1 MELLY
6 TGTSPTRAYL
16 DDAGLDLYVHG
27 DYIIASGEYRDIDL
41 NVRIKTPPGYWVLLT
56 GRSSSM
62 RNRRLLVSQGV
73 IDPGYIGPLYAGVT
87 NMSSEPVEIRHG
99 ERIAQLIAF
108 RNETEN
114 LRLVEVDRLPE
125 TERGDRGF
133 GSSGN

>member
-1 MELLY
+1 MELMY
-6 TGTSPTRAYL
+6 TGTAPTRAYS

-27 DYIIASGEYRDIDL
+27 DHQIEPGQYVDVDL

-87 NMSSEPVEIRHG
+87 NMSAKTVHVLHG

-108 RNETEN
+108 RNETES
-114 LRLVEVDRLPE
+114 LRLVEVNELPE
-125 TERGDRGF
+125 TERGARGF
-133 GSSGN
+133 GSSGH

>member
-16 DDAGLDLYVHG
+16 DDAGLDLYVYG
-27 DYIIASGEYRDIDL
+27 DYIIAPGEYRDIDL
-41 NVRIKTPPGYWVLLT
+41 NVKIKAPPGYWVLLT

-87 NMSSEPVEIRHG
+87 NMSTEPVEIRHG

-114 LRLVEVDRLPE
+114 LRLVEVERLPE

>member
-1 MELLY
+1 MELMY
-6 TGTSPTRAYL
+6 TGTAPTRAYP

-27 DYIIASGEYRDIDL
+27 DYIIAPGQYVDIDL
-41 NVRIKTPPGYWVLLT
+41 NCRIKTPPGYWVLLT

-62 RNRRLLVSQGV
+62 RNRRLLVAQGV

-87 NMSSEPVEIRHG
+87 NMSGDPVEVRHG
-99 ERIAQLIAF
+99 ERVAQLIAF

-114 LRLVEVDRLPE
+114 MRLVKVDQLPE

-133 GSSGN
+133 GSSGS

>member
-1 MELLY
+1 MDLLY
-6 TGTSPTRAYL
+6 TGTAPTRAYR
-16 DDAGLDLYVHG
+16 DDAGLDLYVYG
-27 DYIIASGEYRDIDL
+27 DYLIAPGEYRDIDL

-73 IDPGYIGPLYAGVT
+73 IDPGYVGPLYAGVT
-87 NMSSEPVEIRHG
+87 NMSTEPVEIRHG

-108 RNETEN
+108 RNETEG
-114 LRLVEVDRLPE
+114 LRLVEVDQMPE

-133 GSSGN
+133 GSSGH